1 MAILGLRILPP
12 LAIARF
18 GSSTKPLEAFE
29 LEVDPKTPLD
39 FRRIVPQP
47 SLEIDPK
54 TGRVVRQY
62 TPENICFRDGEK
74 IRPVAPF
81 LEVFAQTSEHVL
93 EPLTLA
99 LLKAEGLTAASLRWT
114 VHVGNLKVFRQ
125 TEKPE
130 DQVLAR
136 VEIADHQAY
145 ELRGECVNFRKGRYI
160 SFGHVRYIE
169 PTEEFP
175 QIRLRFTPGR
185 GLVYGA
191 SLERINAQSGKPE
204 PDPVFDFDGGED
216 RIVYDP
222 ERGTWRGF
230 QANFRLPTVP
240 NPSDIYESYITDPN
254 ELGISRG
261 YLDDVCDGPVIL
273 VLQRPNAP
281 TLTARAWVSACMPV
295 FALDSQPIRT
305 VSDELEQLILGP
317 EVDDAEVSVEE
328 AAEIV
333 RRALETIR
341 LMNTLVM
348 NGNVIEGRANIAHT
362 LGTQDT
368 NDHGRL
374 YAPIMA
380 ASLVDNLAVR
390 ALHERV
396 YAALL
401 SGSAPWFADV
411 LRRPEEVADLSDQ
424 GRRKMP
430 PMLRG
435 ADSRALALTRRQ
447 ISKIV
452 KATTAGLFQ
461 PPKTPPS
468 QT

>member
-18 GSSTKPLEAFE
+18 GSSPEPLEAFE
-29 LEVDPKTPLD
+29 LEVDPKNPLD
-39 FRRIVPQP
+39 FRRIVPQRSFEINP
-47 SLEIDPK
+47 S

-62 TPENICFRDGEK
+62 TPKHIRFRDGDK

-81 LEVFAQTSEHVL
+81 LEVFARTSEHVL
-93 EPLTLA
+93 EPLTMA
-99 LLKAEGLTAASLRWT
+99 LLKAEGLTSGSLRWT

-125 TEKPE
+125 TENPDDK
-130 DQVLAR
+130 VLAR
-136 VEIADHQAY
+136 VEIADHHSH
-145 ELRGECVNFRKGRYI
+145 ELLGKCVNFREGKYI
-160 SFGHVRYIE
+160 SFGHVRFIE
-169 PTEEFP
+169 PTDEFP
-175 QIRLRFTPGR
+175 EVRLRFTPGR

-204 PDPVFDFDGGED
+204 RDPIFDVHGGED

-222 ERGTWRGF
+222 ERGSWRGF
-230 QANFRLPTVP
+230 QANSRLPTLP
-240 NPSDIYESYITDPN
+240 NPSDIYESYLIDPN
-254 ELGISRG
+254 ELGVSRG
-261 YLDDVCDGPVIL
+261 YLDDVCDGPVT
-273 VLQRPNAP
+273 VELQRSNAP
-281 TLTARAWVSACMPV
+281 ALIARAWVSACMPV
-295 FALDSQPIRT
+295 FAPDSQPIRT
-305 VSDELEQLILGP
+305 VADELEQLILGP
-317 EVDDAEVSVEE
+317 EADDAEVSVEE
-328 AAEIV
+328 AAEII

-348 NGNVIEGRANIAHT
+348 NGNVIEGRTNVAHT

-368 NDHGRL
+368 NDHDRL

-380 ASLVDNLAVR
+380 ASLVDNFAVR

-396 YAALL
+396 FGALL

-411 LRRPEEVADLSDQ
+411 LRQPEEVADLSDQ

-452 KATTAGLFQ
+452 KAATAGLFA
-461 PPKTPPS
+461 PAKTPPF